1 MGICPYDTMQDFDNW
16 RHKSGYHLNA
26 DGKSIEYEHI
36 DRQLLAIVEGM
47 VNEDDI
53 TDIDFQY
60 YVVIFD
66 TNNSPYA
73 TKEPHRI
80 FGDKDTA
87 KERLYELME
96 KHE

>member
-1 MGICPYDTMQDFDNW
+1 MKDFDNW

-47 VNEDDI
+47 VNE
-53 TDIDFQY
+53 TDNCMEY
-60 YVVIFD
+60 YAVIFD

-73 TKEPHRI
+73 TKEPHKI
-80 FGDKDTA
+80 YGDKETA

-96 KHE
+96 KYD